1 MSRFDESM
9 YILNGRIYFYYKK
22 ILSRSD
28 QKFDENLI
36 QTKAHKVVNIGDYVL
51 NNKLDQ
57 RYASL
62 IYKEIDNGTSETIDT
77 SDVLIWALR
86 VALAEFP
93 DQANFYITEEV
104 MAINGTGGGKGTI
117 QLKPYMYWTEE
128 NGDRSLTPL
137 TFRTTGSSTRTIGM
151 SDFALYYYT
160 LPSLES
166 LGDMIDGFGKAML
179 TLFSKGAG
187 TALKSTSLV
196 KVGVKKLKRP
206 FLKLLLKKLGKPT
219 TLAAIVT
226 TKVTAEIT
234 KKLVANPD
242 LNKLT
247 PVVFSNMIR
256 QSVSET
262 LAGEL
267 TDYIL
272 KPLKNQDLF
281 AGIKD
286 QFKKELSNY
295 LLKLF
300 VAQIFMGAAEISLSV
315 ILGVPTDFWRDTV
328 PSRKSRKPSAT
339 ETDIKKAINKA
350 SLPDLLKKVSEDL
363 IQKIWDKPPV

>member
-9 YILNGRIYFYYKK
+9 YILNGRIYFYNKK

-28 QKFDENLI
+28 RKIDENLI
-36 QTKAHKVVNIGDYVL
+36 QTKAHKVVRTGDYVL

-77 SDVLIWALR
+77 RDVLIWALR

-93 DQANFYITEEV
+93 DQANFYITQEV
-104 MAINGTGGGKGTI
+104 IAINGTGGNGTI

-166 LGDMIDGFGKAML
+166 SGDMIDGFGKAML
-179 TLFSKGAG
+179 TFFSMGAG
-187 TALKSTSLV
+187 TAVKSTSLV
-196 KVGVKKLKRP
+196 KVGVNKLKAP

-300 VAQIFMGAAEISLSV
+300 VAQIFMRAAEISLSV

-339 ETDIKKAINKA
+339 ETDIKNAINRA